1 MHLLAPACITRQ
13 NFSTPH
19 TRKLCSDPVCCWGH
33 QSCSVVCH
41 PLTWIGPAP
50 FWQESSTSFQ
60 IKVRSI
66 DAVVSYSGRSCP
78 SHCSY
83 SSRSHR
89 WNRDD
94 CNGVAR
100 FHAFGYQFEDCA
112 AKRATRE
119 LDPEAP
125 WIMTP
130 KLQFSNGS
138 SIAVEISLSR
148 VGWFSWSSDGHDIPQ
163 VSQGSLQSEGP
174 LPSHLNDPTR
184 SPQAQRIRE
193 LADTSLVSQ
202 WATEVA
208 SAALQVWSEL
218 HWPRGKWILAVGLF
232 DRLEHWRANAR
243 APHRTKL
250 RDLTSL
256 KEAGWIFLVMKKHM
270 DQMANFLAQRRQRLH
285 HQEGSRE
292 KSNGKC
298 SKRHNQFLQE
308 HFSSALY
315 MLYL

>member
-41 PLTWIGPAP
+41 PVLTWIGPAP

-94 CNGVAR
+94 CKGVAR
-100 FHAFGYQFEDCA
+100 FHAFGYQFADCA

-148 VGWFSWSSDGHDIPQ
+148 VGWFSWSSDGHDIP
-163 VSQGSLQSEGP
+163 
-174 LPSHLNDPTR
+174 
-184 SPQAQRIRE
+184 
-193 LADTSLVSQ
+193 
-202 WATEVA
+202 
-208 SAALQVWSEL
+208 
-218 HWPRGKWILAVGLF
+218 
-232 DRLEHWRANAR
+232 
-243 APHRTKL
+243 
-250 RDLTSL
+250 
-256 KEAGWIFLVMKKHM
+256 
-270 DQMANFLAQRRQRLH
+270 
-285 HQEGSRE
+285 
-292 KSNGKC
+292 
-298 SKRHNQFLQE
+298 
-308 HFSSALY
+308 
-315 MLYL
+315 